1 MQIINSPFERV
12 TSFTDVL
19 MGLLAAFVAYQVSRL
34 TGFRSDLWK
43 WVFGL
48 LAFSSL
54 LGAVAHGFEMTKR
67 TNDRFW
73 ALINLSLGLVIALFV
88 VAALFD
94 LSGERIAR
102 AALPVMLVV
111 GFGFFLGTLWKPG
124 TFLTFIVYEAV
135 GMLFALGA
143 YVYLFFTSALAGT
156 GWMVVGVFVTNLAA
170 AVQAT
175 GMAGKGIVWYFDNN
189 GVFHVIQMIGLVL
202 LWMGLKP

>member
-1 MQIINSPFERV
+1 MRIINSPFERI

-34 TGFRSDLWK
+34 TGFRADLWA

-54 LGAVAHGFEMTKR
+54 LGAAAHGFEMTKT
-67 TNDRFW
+67 TNDRLW

-94 LSGERIAR
+94 LSGEQVAR
-102 AALPVMLVV
+102 TLLPFMLVV
-111 GFGFFLGTLWKPG
+111 GFGFFLVTLWKPG
-124 TFLTFIVYEAV
+124 TFMTFIVYEAV

-156 GWMVVGVFVTNLAA
+156 GWMVAGVFVTIVAA

-175 GMAGKGIVWYFDNN
+175 GKAGKGIVWYFDGN
-189 GVFHVIQMIGLVL
+189 GVFHIIQMAGLVL
-202 LWMGLKP
+202 LWLGLKP